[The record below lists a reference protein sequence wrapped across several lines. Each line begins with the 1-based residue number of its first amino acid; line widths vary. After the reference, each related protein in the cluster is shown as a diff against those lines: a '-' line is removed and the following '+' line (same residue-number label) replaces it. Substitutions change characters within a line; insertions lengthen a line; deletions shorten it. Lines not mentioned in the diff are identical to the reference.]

1 MRAMQPMTLAE
12 IETAPFRV
20 VQQVTLPAGPDAVFA
35 ELADP
40 ARWLDW
46 FPLMHRA
53 VWTSAAT
60 EGVGAERA
68 VALRVFG
75 KFEERFLAWE
85 PGKRYAF
92 TMTASTSPLAARM
105 AEDWRLS
112 RDNHGTR
119 LEWTVAAVPTTI
131 GRPATP
137 VLRLVLRRMFVRG
150 TANLGRL
157 LQHRGT
163 QVA

>member
-1 MRAMQPMTLAE
+1 MGAMEPMTLAE

-20 VQQVTLPAGPDAVFA
+20 VQTATLAAAPSAVFA

-46 FPLMHRA
+46 FPLMRRA
-53 VWTSAAT
+53 AWTSATT
-60 EGVGAERA
+60 EAVGAERS

-75 KFEERFLAWE
+75 KFDERFIAWE

-92 TMTASTSPLAARM
+92 TMTASTSPLTARM
-105 AEDWRLS
+105 AEDWKLS
-112 RDNHGTR
+112 RDGNGTR
-119 LEWTVAAVPTTI
+119 LEWTVAAVPTRL
-131 GRPATP
+131 GRGATP
-137 VLRLVLRRMFVRG
+137 VLRVVLRRMFRRG

-157 LQHRGT
+157 LQQRGT